1 MTKDQQRL
9 GKGLE
14 ALIPRSV
21 LTAGK
26 SIISLPVSSIQA
38 NPYQPRRTFEPEA
51 MKTLIESIRQ
61 HGLNQP
67 ILVRRVGAGYELIAG
82 ERRFRAC
89 QAVGMEL
96 VPAIIKNVSDQESL
110 QLALI
115 ENLER
120 QDLNAIEVARGY
132 QRLVAEFGFTHQA
145 IADVFGRSRSAVSNT
160 MRLLNL
166 PDQIQAAV
174 EQGDISEGH
183 ARTLLSLE
191 TVDEMVA
198 YLEQI
203 KVRGMNVRDIEN
215 EVSRKK
221 DEKGLKSVNSE
232 TQLSLFDELESAL
245 TNRFHAK
252 VSIQGKTE
260 KGKITFF
267 YTSEAEFRSILEKL
281 S

>member
-14 ALIPRSV
+14 ALIPRSI

-26 SIISLPVSSIQA
+26 SIMSLPVGSIKA

-51 MKTLIESIRQ
+51 MRTLVDSIKQ

-67 ILVRRVGAGYELIAG
+67 ILVRRVGSDYELIAG

-89 QAVGMEL
+89 QEAGMDL

-120 QDLNAIEVARGY
+120 QDLNAIEIARGY

-166 PDQIQAAV
+166 PEQIQGAV

-183 ARTLLSLE
+183 ARTLLSLG
-191 TVDEMVA
+191 TVDEMMA

-203 KVRGMNVRDIEN
+203 KVKGMNVRDIEN
-215 EVSRKK
+215 EVSRNK
-221 DEKGLKSVNSE
+221 EAKSGTGDV
-232 TQLSLFDELESAL
+232 QMPLFGELESAL
-245 TNRFHAK
+245 SNRFNTR
-252 VSIQGKTE
+252 VQIQGKTE

-267 YTSEAEFRSILEKL
+267 YASENEFRSILEKL